1 MSTPCRLYLV
11 SPPTLLPGFAV
22 ALEAALA
29 AGDVGCVQL
38 RLKGVEDG
46 AVVAAARELSEICRA
61 AGVVLLVND
70 RPDLA
75 ARAGADG
82 VHIGQEDATMAEARE
97 VLGPDAIVGV
107 TCRDSRHLAIEAAAA
122 GADYV
127 AFGAFFPTATK
138 ASKANAG
145 PDLVE
150 WWADIA
156 VVPQVAIGGIAAA
169 NCAPIVRAGADFL
182 AISSAVWEHPG
193 GPASAVAEL
202 NAVIAAAAP
211 IERAGAS

>member
-1 MSTPCRLYLV
+1 M
-11 SPPTLLPGFAV
+11 
-22 ALEAALA
+22 
-29 AGDVGCVQL
+29 
-38 RLKGVEDG
+38 
-46 AVVAAARELSEICRA
+46 
-61 AGVVLLVND
+61 
-70 RPDLA
+70 
-75 ARAGADG
+75 
-82 VHIGQEDATMAEARE
+82 
-97 VLGPDAIVGV
+97 LGPDAIVGV

-138 ASKANAG
+138 ASKVNAG

-156 VVPQVAIGGIAAA
+156 VVPQVAIGGMTAA

-182 AISSAVWEHPG
+182 ATSSAVWEHPD
-193 GPASAVAEL
+193 GPAAAVAEL
-202 NAVIAAAAP
+202 NAVITAAAP